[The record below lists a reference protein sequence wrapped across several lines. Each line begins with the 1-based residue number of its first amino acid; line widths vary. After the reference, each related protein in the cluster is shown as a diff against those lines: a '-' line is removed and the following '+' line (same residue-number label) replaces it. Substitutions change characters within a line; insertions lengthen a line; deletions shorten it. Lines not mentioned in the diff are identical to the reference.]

1 MRDTAVD
8 VVVVEGERH
17 TTVLLSGEMDRMSAP
32 AVRCRLLDLAGA
44 ASRPLVLDLAGV
56 SFFDAEGMR
65 VVSAAA
71 RRCDELGV
79 GLATVGVRPF
89 AAKMFHILR
98 LHERIPLC
106 SSTEEA
112 LWCVL
117 PPTDAELA
125 EWLNG

>member
-8 VVVVEGERH
+8 VIVVEGERH
-17 TTVLLSGEMDRMSAP
+17 TTVLLSGEMDRMTAP
-32 AVRCRLLDLAGA
+32 AVRYRLFALACTTD
-44 ASRPLVLDLAGV
+44 RPLVLDLAGV
-56 SFFDAEGMR
+56 TFFDAEGLR

-71 RRCDELGV
+71 RRCDEAGV

-106 SSTEEA
+106 SCLEEA
-112 LWCVL
+112 LWCLL

-125 EWLNG
+125 AWLDG

>member
-8 VVVVEGERH
+8 MVVVERERH
-17 TTVLLSGEMDRMSAP
+17 VTVLLSGEMDRVSAP
-32 AVRCRLLDLAGA
+32 AVRYRLLDLAGA
-44 ASRPLVLDLAGV
+44 AGRPLVLDLAGV
-56 SFFDAEGMR
+56 SFFDAEGLR

-71 RRCDELGV
+71 RRCDELGI

-89 AAKMFHILR
+89 AAKMFRLLR

-112 LWCVL
+112 LWCLL
-117 PPTDAELA
+117 PITDADLA
-125 EWLNG
+125 DWLRD